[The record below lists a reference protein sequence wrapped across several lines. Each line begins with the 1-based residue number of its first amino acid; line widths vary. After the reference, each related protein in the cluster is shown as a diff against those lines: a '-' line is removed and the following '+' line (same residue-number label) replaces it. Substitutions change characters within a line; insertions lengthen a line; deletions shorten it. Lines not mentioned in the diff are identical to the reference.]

1 MGCGTVEFSGSK
13 ALGTL
18 RVLLANEFFTRDEIS
33 DLESIFNLKLESLES
48 FAALF
53 GGLISYGN

>member
-1 MGCGTVEFSGSK
+1 MGAKCGGTVEFSGSK

-33 DLESIFNLKLESLES
+33 ESRVDLQPEAGISGE

-53 GGLISYGN
+53 GV